1 MPLRPP
7 TIKPVTITFKI
18 RGYYHGYHM
27 PPAQACNQIVIHH
40 LPINGTL
47 NCPEYRQYWTISQL
61 LRTRGTLH
69 PIITNLCDNSNNDGK
84 RLAVKLATEIAKVF
98 HDENVEWQDSFQLP
112 YLSAVMREFNPN
124 LWGRWGER
132 WTYTEEYMNRVLRP
146 MNCPWSP
153 TYTIADR
160 YQEDDTF
167 WNAWGKFKG
176 QWGTAVLGLEETPD
190 NGVVKRYRR
199 IG

>member
-7 TIKPVTITFKI
+7 TIKPVHITF
-18 RGYYHGYHM
+18 RTRDYYHGIDM
-27 PPAQACNQIVIHH
+27 PPSQACNQIVIHH

-98 HDENVEWQDSFQLP
+98 HDETVEWQDSFQLP
-112 YLSAVMREFNPN
+112 YLAAVMREFNPS

-167 WNAWGKFKG
+167 WNAWGKFRG
-176 QWGTAVLGLEETPD
+176 QWGTTVLGLEETPD

>member
-47 NCPEYRQYWTISQL
+47 NCHEYRQYWTISQL

-98 HDENVEWQDSFQLP
+98 HDETVEWQDSFQLP
-112 YLSAVMREFNPN
+112 YLAAVMREFNPN

-176 QWGTAVLGLEETPD
+176 QWGTTVLGLEETPD

>member
-7 TIKPVTITFKI
+7 TIKPVHITFRT
-18 RGYYHGYHM
+18 RGYYHGIHM
-27 PPAQACNQIVIHH
+27 PPSQACNQIVIHH

-98 HDENVEWQDSFQLP
+98 HDETVEWQDSFQLP
-112 YLSAVMREFNPN
+112 YLATVMREFNPN

-153 TYTIADR
+153 TYTIAAR

-176 QWGTAVLGLEETPD
+176 QWGTTVLGLEETPD